1 MIKILYNVPVKKI
14 PMAVALLALC
24 VYVFNLSPTIF
35 VGDSPE
41 LITAAKTLG
50 VAHPPGYP
58 VFTIITNAVT
68 RIFPYANPAYR
79 ANFANAFFIFL
90 SLFLISRFLKI
101 PTLIYFAFS
110 PLVVR
115 ASAACEVFTLNILFA
130 AVIIYLLA
138 GKTRQKTL
146 AASFVFGLGLANHQT
161 LILIT
166 PAVLFLL
173 ARRKL
178 LNTKFVI
185 YLTGL
190 ALLGFSA
197 NLFLIVRAQTGAA
210 LNWGN
215 PHNFSSLMRVLLR
228 KDYGTFALHGGQ
240 YSVSPR
246 ALLDWVRIG
255 FKFFGFIFL
264 IAPVAYLLKIRK
276 QNEFGHFLFISF
288 LFTGPVFYLISGLS
302 SANFL
307 FLEAIM
313 ERFFLLPALFSVIL
327 FEEVFRGF
335 GFKKLFG
342 AVVGI
347 AAAVFVFA
355 IPGHSLR
362 NFFSLSDMTNSV
374 LREVPP
380 GAELVIEK
388 GAVGDDLI
396 FALAY
401 KKWAQG
407 VRTPEI
413 YTYYGAVFPA
423 VYGRGLKKMSPLEKT
438 AAKMRFFRRKGKK
451 CFFAFSDSQI
461 PLPGYKIRNLLWMNV
476 TENVGDVFWRLENS
490 QNYRVRSLEVL
501 FYYFKLLRKPNK
513 DTARICAFKGR
524 DIGWLLT
531 NLGPV
536 WIALGERDSAKECYM
551 KSLRINPKLA
561 ETHNNLGV
569 LFFYEENYDAAAEH
583 FEEAL
588 KIEKDDV
595 RFYNLGLALKK
606 ANKNT
611 EAQAAFENSLKLN
624 PFNFRAFNEVGLIEL
639 NRGKFLE
646 AAAFFKKGLE
656 INPQDGNLKFNLAL
670 ARRKISER
678 K

>member
-1 MIKILYNVPVKKI
+1 MKKI
-14 PMAVALLALC
+14 PLIIAFLALC
-24 VYVFNLSPTIF
+24 VYVFNLSPSIF

-41 LITAAKTLG
+41 LITAATTLG

-58 VFTIITNAVT
+58 VFTIITNAAG
-68 RIFPYANPAYR
+68 RLFPYANPAYR
-79 ANFANAFFIFL
+79 ANFANAFFVFI
-90 SLFLISRFLKI
+90 SLLLVSRFLKI
-101 PTLIYFAFS
+101 PTIVYFALS
-110 PLVVR
+110 PLVFR
-115 ASAACEVFTLNILFA
+115 SSLACEVFTLNILFA
-130 AVIIYLLA
+130 AVIICLLA
-138 GKTRQKTL
+138 GKTRKKTL

-178 LNTKFVI
+178 LNTKFII
-185 YLTGL
+185 YLTVL
-190 ALLGFSA
+190 SLLGFSA
-197 NLFLIVRAQTGAA
+197 NFFLIVRAHAGAA

-215 PHNFSSLMRVLLR
+215 PHNLAALMRVLSR
-228 KDYGTFALHGGQ
+228 RDYGTFALHGGQ
-240 YSVSPR
+240 YSVSPL
-246 ALLDWVRIG
+246 ALLDWARIG

-264 IAPVAYLLKIRK
+264 VAPVAYLLKIK
-276 QNEFGHFLFISF
+276 KHNEFGHFLFISF
-288 LFTGPVFYLISGLS
+288 LFTGPFFYLISGLS

-313 ERFFLLPALFSVIL
+313 ERFFLLPALCAVIL

-335 GFKKLFG
+335 GFRKLLG
-342 AVVGI
+342 VLVTV
-347 AAAVFVFA
+347 AASAFVFA
-355 IPGHSLR
+355 IPSHSLR
-362 NFFSLSDMTNSV
+362 NFFSLSDMTDSV
-374 LREVPP
+374 LRDVPP
-380 GAELVIEK
+380 WAELIVEK

-423 VYGRGLKKMSPLEKT
+423 VYGKGLKKMSPLEKN
-438 AAKMRFFRRKGKK
+438 AAKMRFYRRKSKK

-461 PLPGYKIRNLLWMNV
+461 PLPGYKIRNLLW
-476 TENVGDVFWRLENS
+476 TDEAEKKEDVFWRLENS

-501 FYYFKLLRKPNK
+501 FYYFKLLRNPDK
-513 DTARICAFKGR
+513 DTARICAFEGR

-536 WIALGERDSAKECYM
+536 WIALGERDLAKECYR
-551 KSLRINPKLA
+551 KSLRINPNLA

-569 LFFYEENYDAAAEH
+569 LLFYEKNYAASAGH

-588 KIEKDDV
+588 KVEKDDV

-611 EAQAAFENSLKLN
+611 EARAAFENSLKLN
-624 PFNFRAFNEVGLIEL
+624 PFNFRVFNEIGLIEL
-639 NRGKFLE
+639 NGGNFLT
-646 AAAFFKKGLE
+646 AAEFFQKGLA

-670 ARRKISER
+670 ARGKMNEE